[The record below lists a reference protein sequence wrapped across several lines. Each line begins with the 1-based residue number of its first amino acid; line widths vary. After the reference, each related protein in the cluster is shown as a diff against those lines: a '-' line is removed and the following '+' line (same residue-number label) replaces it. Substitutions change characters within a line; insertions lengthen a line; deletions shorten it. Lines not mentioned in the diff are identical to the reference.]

1 MTFYISVSISLVFA
15 NKFVLTGKKL
25 DAPLFLT
32 WTQLVIAVACCA
44 LASALKPYTSSLA
57 FFPPFE
63 YNSQRARAV
72 MPLSLVF
79 VGMVVFNN
87 LCLKYVEVSF
97 YQVARS
103 LTILCNIVLTYVVLG
118 KTTSLLALIGCGVV
132 IVGFLLGTVGEV
144 HEINT
149 SWKGVFFGVMSSVF
163 VALYAIYVKKVL

>member
-1 MTFYISVSISLVFA
+1 
-15 NKFVLTGKKL
+15 
-25 DAPLFLT
+25 
-32 WTQLVIAVACCA
+32 
-44 LASALKPYTSSLA
+44 
-57 FFPPFE
+57 
-63 YNSQRARAV
+63 

-118 KTTSLLALIGCGVV
+118 KTTSLLALVGCGVV

-163 VALYAIYVKKVL
+163 VALYAIYVKKVLPAVNDNTWLVRFSKNIQIFTHLCTHYS